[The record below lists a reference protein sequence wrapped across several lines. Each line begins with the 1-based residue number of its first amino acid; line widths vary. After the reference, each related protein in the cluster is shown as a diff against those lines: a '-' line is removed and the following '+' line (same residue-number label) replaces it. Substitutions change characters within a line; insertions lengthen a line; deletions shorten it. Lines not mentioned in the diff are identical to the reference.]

1 MSEANKAS
9 LEDTNKVSIGD
20 TSKASIGDTNK
31 ASVAGIILVTSCH
44 KYLHTRLQELNLKA
58 AYGDWK
64 VICVIGDLFLDC
76 DYRLEGNLLRIKCE
90 DAYIYNLKKFV
101 LSIKYLYEM
110 FDITEGVLR
119 SNDDLVFN
127 EKLLIGFLQMPK
139 KLVINQDAGTEI
151 DIDFLGR
158 SSIGHSLI
166 NYPFVCEPHR
176 SGVNRHLVNY
186 YETHQEDFDNPLH
199 NIKGVDVL
207 KYSVM
212 PHIPAFLHGPLIY
225 FSNKS
230 CKILINHL
238 EEINYDIYHYHEKSN
253 SYPYTIDDLTYPL
266 ILLSNNINLLHT
278 NNWHKELESSPAH
291 TTQFAYDICGNFE
304 NSPECIAF
312 HTNKYK

>member
-1 MSEANKAS
+1 
-9 LEDTNKVSIGD
+9 
-20 TSKASIGDTNK
+20 
-31 ASVAGIILVTSCH
+31 
-44 KYLHTRLQELNLKA
+44 
-58 AYGDWK
+58 
-64 VICVIGDLFLDC
+64 
-76 DYRLEGNLLRIKCE
+76 
-90 DAYIYNLKKFV
+90 
-101 LSIKYLYEM
+101 M

-119 SNDDLVFN
+119 ANDDLVFN
-127 EKLLIGFLQMPK
+127 EKLLVGFLQMPK
-139 KLVINQDAGTEI
+139 KLVINPDAGTEI

-291 TTQFAYDICGNFE
+291 TSQFAYDICGNFE

>member
-1 MSEANKAS
+1 MSEAS
-9 LEDTNKVSIGD
+9 STNSSEASIGD
-20 TSKASIGDTNK
+20 TSK

-58 AYGDWK
+58 TYGDWK

-101 LSIKYLYEM
+101 LSLKYLYEM

-119 SNDDLVFN
+119 ANDDLVFN
-127 EKLLIGFLQMPK
+127 EKLLVGFLQMPK
-139 KLVINQDAGTEI
+139 KLVINPDAGTEI

-291 TTQFAYDICGNFE
+291 TSQFAYDICGNFE

>member
-1 MSEANKAS
+1 MSEASSTNSSEAS
-9 LEDTNKVSIGD
+9 IAD
-20 TSKASIGDTNK
+20 TSKASVG
-31 ASVAGIILVTSCH
+31 GIILVTSCH

-58 AYGDWK
+58 TYGDWK

-101 LSIKYLYEM
+101 LSLKYLYEM

-119 SNDDLVFN
+119 ANDDLVFN
-127 EKLLIGFLQMPK
+127 EKLLVGFLQMPK
-139 KLVINQDAGTEI
+139 KLVINPDAGTEI

-291 TTQFAYDICGNFE
+291 TSQFAYDICGNFE

>member
-1 MSEANKAS
+1 MSEAS
-9 LEDTNKVSIGD
+9 STNSSEASIGD
-20 TSKASIGDTNK
+20 TSK

-58 AYGDWK
+58 TYGDWK

-101 LSIKYLYEM
+101 LSLKYLYEM

-119 SNDDLVFN
+119 ANDDLVFN
-127 EKLLIGFLQMPK
+127 EKLLVGFLQMPK
-139 KLVINQDAGTEI
+139 KLVINPDAGTEI

-291 TTQFAYDICGNFE
+291 TSQFAYDICGNFE
-304 NSPECIAF
+304 NSP
-312 HTNKYK
+312 

>member
-1 MSEANKAS
+1 MSEASSTNSSEAS
-9 LEDTNKVSIGD
+9 IAD
-20 TSKASIGDTNK
+20 TSKASVK
-31 ASVAGIILVTSCH
+31 GIILVTSCH

-58 AYGDWK
+58 TYGDWK

-101 LSIKYLYEM
+101 LSLKYLYEM

-127 EKLLIGFLQMPK
+127 EKLLVGFLEMPK
-139 KLVINQDAGTEI
+139 KLVINPDAGTEI

-291 TTQFAYDICGNFE
+291 TSQFAYDICGNFE

>member
-1 MSEANKAS
+1 MSEESSTNSSEAS
-9 LEDTNKVSIGD
+9 IAD
-20 TSKASIGDTNK
+20 TSKV
-31 ASVAGIILVTSCH
+31 SVGGIILVTSCH

-58 AYGDWK
+58 TYGDWK

-101 LSIKYLYEM
+101 LSLKYLYEM

-119 SNDDLVFN
+119 ANDDLVFN
-127 EKLLIGFLQMPK
+127 EKLLVGFLQMPK
-139 KLVINQDAGTEI
+139 KLVINPDAGTEI

-291 TTQFAYDICGNFE
+291 TSQFAYDICGNFE